1 MCVNKIK
8 SIENL
13 ESTLKII
20 EGMNFEIDENAL
32 DAKSLDDLE
41 QFIQEYDNEYKQAMG
56 LISQIEGFLNNENIL
71 GGKKERFLN
80 VCSTYRSD
88 IDRLYKDNRKILS
101 LSHQLKKTNKKL
113 ENSLGLQFGIFS
125 AVLSVLSFV
134 LNNAKLLSYEE
145 IDFRNVLLINLS
157 HILACAVMF
166 YFAMWF
172 IKPYK
177 HSKGRVWTLTLIVVA
192 ICALIYLIAK
202 NIINI

>member
-1 MCVNKIK
+1 MCVNGIK
-8 SIENL
+8 SIENI

-20 EGMNFEIDENAL
+20 QGMNFEIDENAL
-32 DAKSLDDLE
+32 DTKSLDDLE
-41 QFIQEYDNEYKQAMG
+41 KFIQEYDNKYKQAMG
-56 LISQIEGFLNNENIL
+56 SISQIEGFLNDENIL
-71 GGKKERFLN
+71 GGKKERFLSI
-80 VCSTYRSD
+80 CSTYRCN

-177 HSKGRVWTLTLIVVA
+177 HSKGRVWTLTLIIIA
-192 ICALIYLIAK
+192 ICLLICLVATNFIK
-202 NIINI
+202 V